1 MPLIRDWTDSL
12 TVDALD
18 AHAERFF
25 TRLLMKVDDYGRTLA
40 DNRLLKSRL
49 FPLKADIRET
59 DISRWLAACQK
70 AGLLRFYVDGKG
82 RTILEVFKFGQRKRF
97 MKSEF
102 DPPEGQ
108 AFLPLVDSKKILPRI
123 KEVEVEGKMKAV
135 SPSPTPAKVFAE
147 KITGRADAKP
157 QRRELWQLLKDEET
171 LSKRLQSEREK
182 GNPCAEMIQ
191 TFKQQLK
198 AVRDEIRALSK
209 PQEAKP

>member
-12 TVDALD
+12 TVDVLD

-25 TRLLMKVDDYGRTLA
+25 CRLLMKVDDYGRTLV

-59 DISRWLAACQK
+59 DISRWLAACHK
-70 AGLLRFYVDGKG
+70 AGLLRFYVDAKG

-108 AFLPLVDSKKILPRI
+108 VFLPLADSKKICAPS
-123 KEVEVEGKMKAV
+123 KEAEAEGKMNTNAK
-135 SPSPTPAKVFAE
+135 PSPAKNFAE
-147 KITGRADAKP
+147 KINRGAEVKP
-157 QRRELWQLLKDEET
+157 QQREFWQMLKDEEII
-171 LSKRLQSEREK
+171 SKRLQSEREK
-182 GNPCAEMIQ
+182 GKPCPELIE
-191 TFKQQLK
+191 TFRKQLK
-198 AVRDEIRALSK
+198 VVRDEIRTLNK